1 MAQAKHSSDIGII
14 GYGQSTYY
22 KSTDRTLISL
32 LAEASRKAAESAG
45 VKPREIDGLA
55 VSSFMLPP
63 DNAVTI
69 AEHFGLSP
77 SWANFFTAGGAGSVS
92 TIADGMRAIR
102 DGKAKYVLCVAGDAY
117 NVKEHFARAANWSV
131 AIRNFSAPHCSGGP
145 KGFFAIVQRKHMRE
159 YGTTRAQLG
168 KISIGQRESA
178 RLNPN
183 ALLRGPLTLDDYL
196 NARLIADPLR
206 LYDCVLPCTGAE
218 AVLLGPLD
226 RAADGKGVRVLSA
239 HEKHNYPAGDLT
251 PLKGGWEAFKDALYD
266 DAGYGP
272 GDMDFVQAYDDFPIM
287 VAIQL
292 EDLGFCRKG
301 EVGPFLERHSVAW
314 NGSFPVNTG
323 GGQLSCGQTGA
334 GGGMIGVFEAV
345 AQLRNEAGER
355 QIDKARRGLVSGYG
369 MIGFGHGLS
378 SSAAILESVWQ

>member
-1 MAQAKHSSDIGII
+1 MTEKLQAKDIGII

-22 KSTDRTLISL
+22 KGTDRTLISL
-32 LAEASRKAAESAG
+32 LAEAARKAASSAD
-45 VKPREIDGLA
+45 VKPQEIDGFTMA
-55 VSSFMLPP
+55 SFMLPP
-63 DNAVTI
+63 DNAVTV

-77 SWANFFTAGGAGSVS
+77 SWANFFTGGGAGSVS
-92 TIADGMRAIR
+92 QIADGIRAIQ

-131 AIRNFSAPHCSGGP
+131 AIKNFSAPHCSGGP
-145 KGFFAIVQRKHMRE
+145 KGFFGIIQRKHMRE

-183 ALLRGPLTLDDYL
+183 ALLRGPLSLDDYL
-196 NARLIADPLR
+196 NARPIADPIHFF
-206 LYDCVLPCTGAE
+206 DCVLPCSGAE

-226 RAADGKGVRVLSA
+226 RAPKGKGVRVLSA
-239 HEKHNYPAGDLT
+239 YERHNHPVGEVA
-251 PLKGGWEAFKDALYD
+251 PLRGGWELFRDAMYN
-266 DAGYGP
+266 DAGLGP

-301 EVGPFLERHSVAW
+301 EVGRFLEENTLAW

-334 GGGMIGVFEAV
+334 GGGMIGVWEAV
-345 AQLRNEAGER
+345 AQLRGEAGER
-355 QIDKARRGLVSGYG
+355 QIKNASRGLVAGYG
-369 MIGFGHGLS
+369 MIGYGHGLS
-378 SSAAILESVWQ
+378 ASAAILEGTR